1 VEKPVELAAWLLH
14 DQPQWTQETITA
26 ATNSGP
32 NNQRVNLT
40 SPVPV
45 VIVYMTAIV
54 EENGEIYFF
63 DDIYGHDRSMNAA
76 LATGQQYR

>member
-1 VEKPVELAAWLLH
+1 MAAWAIS
-14 DQPQWTQETITA
+14 QPKWTQETITA
-26 ATNSGP
+26 AMNSGP
-32 NNQRVNLT
+32 NNQQVKLS

-63 DDIYGHDRSMNAA
+63 NDIYGHDGAMNAA
-76 LATGQQYR
+76 LAKGQQYR